1 MLFVNHQFFIVDI
14 LVNSLVLS
22 QRLSI
27 EIYGAFVYN
36 SLMTSFKAYMHT
48 SIVTS
53 AVLILPFVFKGSVKR
68 FFVAT
73 VTAKKVIASSK
84 RGLPK

>member
-1 MLFVNHQFFIVDI
+1 
-14 LVNSLVLS
+14 
-22 QRLSI
+22 
-27 EIYGAFVYN
+27 
-36 SLMTSFKAYMHT
+36 MTSFKAYMHT

-53 AVLILPFVFKGSVKR
+53 AVLILPFVFEGSVKR